1 MGQGGMGQG
10 GMGPGGYSGNGGYGG
25 FGGGSVPPN
34 NNLGP
39 GGNQYVGGNNPN
51 INPPP
56 GSYTPA
62 NLGPDFYIPG
72 DIASKHKE
80 GGVRQSINS
89 INDIDYYPEMQAN
102 PALFNKDTFNDPN
115 FDELCERLRKG
126 L

>member
-1 MGQGGMGQG
+1 MLGEDLNKRFNQGGFGGPGNMGPG

-39 GGNQYVGGNNPN
+39 GGNQYVSGNNPN

-89 INDIDYYPEMQAN
+89 INDIDYYPEM
-102 PALFNKDTFNDPN
+102 
-115 FDELCERLRKG
+115 
-126 L
+126 